1 MKGKRA
7 LMKIE
12 LKEIT
17 IRDVVAGYV
26 DSQEEGVFGYNGK
39 LDIRPKYQREFV
51 YKDKQREAVIDT
63 VMKNFPLNVMYWI
76 KNNEDKFEV
85 LDGQQR
91 TISIG
96 QYVNKDFSFKQKYFN
111 NLPNDKKE
119 EFLNYKLMVYICEG
133 TDSEKLEW
141 FKTINI
147 AGEKLT
153 NQELRNAVYAG
164 EWLTDAKKYF
174 SKTTCPAYKTA
185 NKYLNGSA
193 IRQEYLERAL
203 KWITN
208 RDNKEIEDYMAKH
221 QFDNNANELWLYF
234 KSVIDWVKV
243 LFPNYR
249 KEQKGIEWGELY
261 NKYKDLD
268 FNPSELEKKVKNLM
282 QDEDVTNKKGIYEY
296 LLSGKE
302 KFLNIREFD
311 DKIKRKI
318 YEEQNGICKICG
330 NHFEFEEMQGDH
342 IIAWSKGGKT
352 EKDNCQMLC
361 ERCNKEK
368 SNKSQTTTS
377 SGGLLYA

>member
-1 MKGKRA
+1 
-7 LMKIE
+7 MKIE

-17 IRDVVAGYV
+17 IRDVVTGYV

-76 KNNEDKFEV
+76 KNNDDKFEV

-96 QYVNKDFSFKQKYFN
+96 QYVNGDFSFKQKYFN

-119 EFLNYKLMVYICEG
+119 EFLNYKLMIYICEG

-185 NKYLNGSA
+185 NKYLNGAA

-203 KWITN
+203 RWITN
-208 RDNKEIEDYMAKH
+208 KDDNEIEDYMAKH
-221 QFDNNANELWLYF
+221 QFDNNATELWLYF
-234 KSVIDWVKV
+234 KCVIDWVKV
-243 LFPNYR
+243 LFPIYR

-261 NKYKDLD
+261 NKYKDLN
-268 FNPSELEKKVKNLM
+268 FNPSELEEKVKNLM
-282 QDEDVTNKKGIYEY
+282 KDEDVTNKKGIYEY
-296 LLSGKE
+296 LLSRKE

-318 YEEQNGICKICG
+318 YEEQNGICKICK

-368 SNKSQTTTS
+368 SNK
-377 SGGLLYA
+377 